1 MNTKSLLALAAFATL
16 AAGAARADDITIDTT
31 PFQST
36 VSRAQVQADL
46 AQYRQAGVNPWAN
59 SYDQL
64 KGFQST
70 RSRDEVRA
78 EYVANRTEVAALN
91 SEDAGSA
98 YLTQVAA
105 RNVHNERTNL
115 AGTPVNG
122 Q

>member
-1 MNTKSLLALAAFATL
+1 MNRKSLLAFAAFATI
-16 AAGAARADDITIDTT
+16 AAGAARADDITVDTT

-36 VSRAQVQADL
+36 LSRAQVQADL
-46 AQYRQAGVNPWAN
+46 AQYKQAGVNPWSM
-59 SYDQL
+59 SYNPL
-64 KGFQST
+64 KGFASA

-78 EYVANRTEVAALN
+78 EYVAHRDEVAALN

-98 YLTQVAA
+98 SLSQVASRST
-105 RNVHNERTNL
+105 RNDRTNV